1 MHTHNCTH
9 NCTPTHA
16 AEGGIC
22 GTEEGTSGC
31 DAVVMW
37 GVTATSA
44 QHGEL
49 AMAQRCL
56 QCAFISYPGW
66 ASGWIWNYWFI
77 DQI

>member
-1 MHTHNCTH
+1 MLLR
-9 NCTPTHA
+9 
-16 AEGGIC
+16 EGSVARKRVHQGV
-22 GTEEGTSGC
+22 TLMYPL
-31 DAVVMW
+31 VVMW

-66 ASGWIWNYWFI
+66 AFGWIWNYWFI
-77 DQI
+77 DEI